1 MPGSDS
7 LFREAVIS
15 PEPGGMQVGRVVY
28 QSPPMLL
35 GVLASAALFV
45 ALLVIL
51 TSTRYKETEQAPG
64 VLEPSHPV
72 QRVVAP
78 VAARIVAWH
87 VDEGEL
93 VAAGQTLATLSR
105 SVFDQQGSEFSSH
118 AVASLEQQRRL
129 LDADLRL
136 GRDQHEQELAQLEA
150 TRADLQ
156 REIALMT
163 GDLALIDE
171 QLEIGGRQMR
181 ALHTVHATSAGISRR
196 EVDQQQLTQL
206 SLKRQR
212 QDAVRL
218 LDRRQADLSR
228 LQERGA
234 AAVTRQQRD
243 QLRLQRDLVRLDQ
256 ELLRF
261 RQQDRIAVVA
271 EQSGVV
277 SAIQLDAG
285 QPVRANQG
293 IAQIQT
299 PQSPLQVVVFVPSRV
314 AGKLVPGQELLLRF
328 DAFDYHHYGRYGA
341 VVTHIGRASID
352 PREQLLPV
360 SGINEPVFRL
370 TARLDQ
376 HYVEGPDIYPL
387 QAGLALT
394 ADFVLQD
401 LSLLSFIFKPV
412 LALRGKV
419 G

>member
-1 MPGSDS
+1 M
-7 LFREAVIS
+7 A
-15 PEPGGMQVGRVVY
+15 
-28 QSPPMLL
+28 
-35 GVLASAALFV
+35 
-45 ALLVIL
+45 
-51 TSTRYKETEQAPG
+51 
-64 VLEPSHPV
+64 
-72 QRVVAP
+72 
-78 VAARIVAWH
+78 
-87 VDEGEL
+87 
-93 VAAGQTLATLSR
+93 
-105 SVFDQQGSEFSSH
+105 
-118 AVASLEQQRRL
+118 
-129 LDADLRL
+129 
-136 GRDQHEQELAQLEA
+136 
-150 TRADLQ
+150 
-156 REIALMT
+156 
-163 GDLALIDE
+163 GDLALIDQ
-171 QLEIGGRQMR
+171 QLEIGARQMR

-228 LQERGA
+228 LQERTA

-256 ELLRF
+256 ELLRY
-261 RQQDRIAVVA
+261 RQQDHIAVVA